1 VKDIATNHACP
12 QQGANAMTTT
22 ALQSEEA
29 VLGRIRKQ
37 QLIES
42 LEHMSPTYLEGIKR
56 ILTVS
61 ADTELISAPAYY
73 NAAVNAPTLNAFGS
87 AVSIIQDELSHAHIA
102 YRLLRDLGV
111 DTEELIFER
120 EPRYFKYP
128 YAFDVPLETWVEL
141 VVANA
146 FYDRAGYTLLGDVYE
161 STTFGPWK
169 RALLKVDKE
178 ETFHLRHGEQ
188 WMRRLN
194 QDSSGHELLQQAVDW
209 MFLLTVEW
217 FGLPDSL
224 KKHGEQLEYGFKGHS
239 NDELRQIWM
248 SAAVPLCNELHI
260 KVPAHYD
267 EREKKYVLDCAF
279 PAHFDAKAKR
289 WDGPCTWDDVMKRWK
304 ARGPKNEEFVSMLQ
318 RGKKEM
324 LRLLEQDADFH
335 AATN

>member
-1 VKDIATNHACP
+1 MVTQTP
-12 QQGANAMTTT
+12 

-29 VLGRIRKQ
+29 LQQRLRKQ
-37 QLIES
+37 QLVES
-42 LEHMSPTYLEGIKR
+42 LEHMSPVYLEGIKR

-61 ADTELISAPAYY
+61 ADTELISSPAYY
-73 NAAVNAPTLNAFGS
+73 HAAVHAPSLNAFGS
-87 AVSIIQDELSHAHIA
+87 AISIIQDELGHAHIA

-111 DTEELIFER
+111 DTEQLIFER
-120 EPRYFKYP
+120 EPAKFKYP
-128 YAFDVPLETWVEL
+128 YAFDVPLESWVEL

-146 FYDRAGYTLLGDVYE
+146 FYDRAGFVLLSDVFQ

-194 QDSSGHELLQQAVDW
+194 KDAEGHALLQQAVDW

-217 FGLPDSL
+217 FGLPDDL
-224 KKHGEQLEYGFKGHS
+224 KKHTEQLNYGFKGHS

-248 SAAVPLCNELHI
+248 STAVPLCNELQLQI
-260 KVPAHYD
+260 PAHYD
-267 EREKKYVLDCAF
+267 EEQGKYVLECPF
-279 PAHFDAKAKR
+279 PAYFNAEKKR
-289 WDGPCTWDDVMKRWK
+289 WEESCSWDDVMKRWK
-304 ARGPKNEEFVSMLQ
+304 ARGPKNEEFVGMIQ

-324 LRLLEQDADFH
+324 LRLLEQK
-335 AATN
+335 

>member
-1 VKDIATNHACP
+1 
-12 QQGANAMTTT
+12 MT
-22 ALQSEEA
+22 AIVLQSEEA

-73 NAAVNAPTLNAFGS
+73 NAAVDAPTLNAFGS

-217 FGLPDSL
+217 FGLPDNL

-248 SAAVPLCNELHI
+248 STAVPLCNELHI

-267 EREKKYVLDCAF
+267 ETEKKYVLDCAF

-324 LRLLEQDADFH
+324 LRLLEQDAGS
-335 AATN
+335 